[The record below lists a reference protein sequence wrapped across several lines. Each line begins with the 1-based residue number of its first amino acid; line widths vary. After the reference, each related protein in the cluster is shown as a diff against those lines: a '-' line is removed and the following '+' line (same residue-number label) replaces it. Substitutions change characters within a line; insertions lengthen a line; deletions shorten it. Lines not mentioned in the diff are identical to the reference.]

1 MDKIVAAFWQ
11 MYDALQEQHL
21 LGTITSK
28 PVTKSGFRPCKGGIV
43 FPNGEVVELLTM
55 DISIYILFIR
65 HPEGIGT
72 HDLWRHYSELLDI
85 YRHRSSSSDLDWIER
100 RIDDLCDPPYDTFYT
115 HISIIR
121 RRITAAMSPVDAH
134 RYCIARSSDGRY
146 RIAAL
151 RK

>member
-1 MDKIVAAFWQ
+1 

-21 LGTITSK
+21 LGTIPSRPT
-28 PVTKSGFRPCKGGIV
+28 TKTGFRPYKGGIV

-65 HPEGIGT
+65 HPEGIATG
-72 HDLWRHYSELLDI
+72 DLWKHYSELLEI
-85 YRHRSSSSDLDWIER
+85 YRRRSSSSDIDWIER
-100 RIDDLCDPPYDTFYT
+100 RIDNFCDAPYDSFYA
-115 HISIIR
+115 HISTIR
-121 RRITAAMSPVDAH
+121 SRICAAMNPLDAH
-134 RYCIARSSDGRY
+134 RYCIARFADGRY